1 MSNLKIRTKKPM
13 PAETDEEI
21 QARLNAQVHRKELIS
36 RVMPFTGLALLIVF
50 FAIVTKGGFLKGSNL
65 VNLINQCFS
74 LVIICI
80 GATFIHGH
88 GGSDFS
94 VGAVCG
100 CTQLVSAYFLT
111 ILGLPLWFCL
121 LSCVLVAVAA
131 TCTTATIRLAF
142 GVPAFVGSMCI
153 RTAFSGILTTVTQK
167 QEFFISSQTYGF
179 MDNFILKAVVLV
191 VFVVGGYY
199 LFEYTSL
206 GKNLRAIGGNVNTAR
221 QAGIKTKKNIYM
233 AYILLGICVGV
244 AAIFQMFRSG
254 AVTSNSGNGL
264 EFNTLMAIVLGGFP
278 MHGGEKAKLSSAIT
292 GALTVTILMNGLA
305 LWGLDTNMINLVK
318 GVLFV
323 SIVGLAY
330 DKSKGKLVEQ

>member
-1 MSNLKIRTKKPM
+1 MSNLNIDTKTVLPT
-13 PAETDEEI
+13 ETDEQI
-21 QARLNAQVHRKELIS
+21 QERLNAQAHRKEVLS
-36 RVMPFTGLALLIVF
+36 RIVPFTGLAFLLVF
-50 FAIVTKGGFLKGSNL
+50 FTVVTKGGFLNRSNL

-74 LVIICI
+74 LVIICT

-100 CTQLVSAYFLT
+100 CAQLVAAYFLT
-111 ILGLPLWFCL
+111 SLGLPLWVCL
-121 LSCVLVAVAA
+121 LSCVLVSVAA
-131 TCTTATIRLAF
+131 TCTTATIRLMF

-167 QEFFISSQTYGF
+167 KEFFISNQTYGF
-179 MDNFILKAVVLV
+179 MDSFALKAVVLV
-191 VFVVGGYY
+191 VFISAGYY

-206 GKNLRAIGGNVNTAR
+206 GKNLRAIGGNVNTAT
-221 QAGIKTKKNIYM
+221 QAGIKTKKNMYM

-244 AAIFQMFRSG
+244 AAIFQMFRTG
-254 AVTSNSGNGL
+254 GVNANSGNGL

-278 MHGGEKAKLSSAIT
+278 MHGGEKARLSSAIT
-292 GALTVTILMNGLA
+292 GALTVTVLMNGLA
-305 LWGLDTNMINLVK
+305 FWGVDTNMINLIK

-323 SIVGLAY
+323 AIVGLAY